1 MRNNIPLRY
10 IIIAVV
16 GIIATLV
23 CVKIYHFKS
32 TADLI
37 TFTTTV
43 SSLLVSFT
51 AFIFA
56 MKTYLS
62 IDSVNVIT
70 QMEGNVLE
78 NENYVTSVTSLL
90 KEYDMKESNNVA
102 EAIFIKLER
111 KFAKESKTALA
122 FAGNLQYFIDI
133 IVFFPSLFNTSDEK
147 EKQQNINR
155 MNKILA
161 LIEKRKKSLLAI
173 STGNL
178 ILIEETVKLI
188 RCVMNYQELVHTNQ
202 YNIASSLLEVRGTML
217 KNSVTQTVYY
227 NYLGLFYNKKAI
239 VILSNKYHLPNN
251 LLDIAILQQL
261 QVKMDKNPL
270 SNEEYELFMMYVEEA
285 RKAFEKALKNCRD
298 DVMWHGFIKYN
309 DARTAYFLGL
319 VEQREDHE
327 WHNIMNEAIIA
338 RKKLNILI
346 DDILDLSYKTHLQEH
361 FIYQEYLAR
370 LVKMNIHIAEK
381 QDITNTQGEPT
392 YLYPD
397 YLELNEDPFIKVPYT
412 QEVHKINAYQED
424 IKNYVSSRIE
434 SATKNR
440 PQSVDKTKVKRVKEI
455 E

>member
-1 MRNNIPLRY
+1 MKYLLPLRY
-10 IIIAVV
+10 LIIGVV
-16 GIIATLV
+16 GIIATIV
-23 CVKIYHFKS
+23 CIKIYPFKS

-43 SSLLVSFT
+43 SGLLVSFT

-90 KEYDMKESNNVA
+90 KEYDMQDSERVA
-102 EAIFIKLER
+102 NAIFVKLEK
-111 KFAKESKTALA
+111 KFEKESKTAIA

-133 IVFFPSLFNTSDEK
+133 IVFFPALFNTKNEAEK
-147 EKQQNINR
+147 NQNINR
-155 MNKILA
+155 MNKVLS
-161 LIEKRKKSLLAI
+161 LIEKRKDSLLAI

-188 RCVMNYQELVHTNQ
+188 KYVMKYQELIHNND
-202 YNIASSLLEVRGTML
+202 YNVASSLLEVRGPML

-239 VILSNKYHLPNN
+239 GVLTNKYQLGND
-251 LLDIAILQQL
+251 LLAIEVLQQL
-261 QVKMDKNPL
+261 KLNLKKNPL
-270 SNEEYELFMMYVEEA
+270 NNVEYELFMIYAEEA
-285 RKAFEKALKNCRD
+285 RKAFKKALENCQD

-319 VEQREDHE
+319 IEQNEEHE
-327 WHNIMNEAIIA
+327 WHNILNEAIIA

-346 DDILDLSYKTHLQEH
+346 DDILNHSYNSHLQEH

-370 LVKMNIHIAEK
+370 LVKINIQIAEK
-381 QDITNTQGEPT
+381 QEVTNTQGEPN

-397 YLELNEDPFIKVPYT
+397 YAGLKEDPLIEFPYKM
-412 QEVHKINAYQED
+412 EVNKINEYQEL
-424 IKNYVSSRIE
+424 IKNYVE
-434 SATKNR
+434 L
-440 PQSVDKTKVKRVKEI
+440 KRKHPSGETI
-455 E
+455 KIGN

>member
-1 MRNNIPLRY
+1 MRNHIPLRY

-16 GIIATLV
+16 GIIATV
-23 CVKIYHFKS
+23 ICVKIYPFKS

-78 NENYVTSVTSLL
+78 NENYVTSVNSLL
-90 KEYDMKESNNVA
+90 KEYDMKDTKGVA
-102 EAIFIKLER
+102 DAIFNKLER
-111 KFAKESKTALA
+111 KFAKESKTAIA

-133 IVFFPSLFNTSDEK
+133 IVFFPSLFNTKNDAEK
-147 EKQQNINR
+147 LQNMDR
-155 MNKILA
+155 MNKVLT
-161 LIEKRKKSLLAI
+161 LIERRKDSLLAI

-188 RCVMNYQELVHTNQ
+188 KYVMEYQELIHTNQ
-202 YNIASSLLEVRGTML
+202 YNVASSLLEVRGTML

-227 NYLGLFYNKKAI
+227 NYLGLFYNKK
-239 VILSNKYHLPNN
+239 VIGVLTNKYHLGNN
-251 LLDIAILQQL
+251 LLDIDVLLQL
-261 QVKMDKNPL
+261 KANIKNNPL
-270 SNEEYELFMMYVEEA
+270 NNVEYELFMMYAEEA
-285 RKAFEKALKNCRD
+285 RKAFKKALENCQE

-319 VEQREDHE
+319 VEQNDEHE
-327 WHNIMNEAIIA
+327 WHNIMNEAIVA

-346 DDILDLSYKTHLQEH
+346 DDILVHPYKTHLQEH

-370 LVKMNIHIAEK
+370 LVKINIQIAEE
-381 QDITNTQGEPT
+381 QDITNTKGEPN
-392 YLYPD
+392 YLYPK
-397 YLELNEDPFIKVPYT
+397 YLGLKEDSLIKFPYIL
-412 QEVHKINAYQED
+412 EVNKINEYQEHV
-424 IKNYVSSRIE
+424 KNYVESKEVQPSR
-434 SATKNR
+434 A
-440 PQSVDKTKVKRVKEI
+440 
-455 E
+455 